1 MRILREG
8 SKVKT
13 IGIIM
18 SGNRPKLILDELKTM
33 TRRTWGLEKINED
46 PGNWELD
53 KEYQDLN
60 IAFGGSHV
68 HFFCKQPKPG
78 KAYSLR
84 FNCPYGQVGDRLW
97 VRETWRIESFMDGEP
112 MLFSYKDGQVKEEG
126 VDPETGI
133 DYEAWYERVCIES
146 TEEARQAFG
155 QGLVRRDEEGYYR
168 WDMGKSPCRWR
179 PSLFMPRWASRILLE
194 ITEIRVER
202 LQEITQDDAVAEGMR
217 HPEHAFKMIAGG
229 DVEVEISPK
238 EQFAELWDSLN
249 AKRGYGWD
257 INPWVWVISFKR
269 IDGQR

>member
-8 SKVKT
+8 SKMKT
-13 IGIIM
+13 TGIIM
-18 SGNRPKLILDELKTM
+18 SGDHPKLILDGLKTQ
-33 TRRTWGLEKINED
+33 TRRIFSTLNKQWKGQQPLEILPMKVSNEWVGLMQRD
-46 PGNWELD
+46 PNKGIVF
-53 KEYQDLN
+53 KCR
-60 IAFGGSHV
+60 FGV
-68 HFFCKQPKPG
+68 
-78 KAYSLR
+78 L
-84 FNCPYGQVGDRLW
+84 GDRLW
-97 VRETWRIESFMDGEP
+97 VRETWAVNPTMDNRTP
-112 MLFSYKDGQVKEEG
+112 RDISSVAFVYYK
-126 VDPETGI
+126 
-133 DYEAWYERVCIES
+133 AS
-146 TEEARQAFG
+146 ARG
-155 QGLVRRDEEGYYR
+155 
-168 WDMGKSPCRWR
+168 SPLLIGRWR